1 MPKSI
6 HHHFVVS
13 CFVSLGICTCK
24 KWQTCFFSAKWINN
38 KAKKGR
44 VTWRKAQA
52 MTWALNDEVIS
63 IYDTLML
70 DNTLRF
76 QENSI
81 QPSIWDVCLNIHKIF
96 RRFFFNLLKC
106 AYSMCMYI
114 CHFIS
119 TFFSSLNT
127 CFLYYSS
134 FFFMPIFPRSFRQK
148 HPFFITIGFT
158 HSFQYFYFSCISN
171 TAAALFFHRNAGLFG
186 LRFRSLVM
194 CIDFSGIKFR
204 LSPVIRGHHEKHERE
219 KKLVKNWTS
228 VR

>member
-13 CFVSLGICTCK
+13 CFVSLGIYTCE

-38 KAKKGR
+38 KTKKGR

-52 MTWALNDEVIS
+52 MTLALNDEVIS

-76 QENSI
+76 QENSM

-119 TFFSSLNT
+119 TFF
-127 CFLYYSS
+127 
-134 FFFMPIFPRSFRQK
+134 FPVWI
-148 HPFFITIGFT
+148 HVFFIIVLFSSCQFFPV
-158 HSFQYFYFSCISN
+158 HSDKNIHFSLQSGLLIHFNISTFHVFQIRRRRFYSIEM
-171 TAAALFFHRNAGLFG
+171 
-186 LRFRSLVM
+186 LVYLAYAF
-194 CIDFSGIKFR
+194 DR
-204 LSPVIRGHHEKHERE
+204 
-219 KKLVKNWTS
+219 
-228 VR
+228 